1 MGDIPQQLLLD
12 FQQVAN
18 PFGHR
23 IEVRGQQS
31 ELIAST
37 LELRRDTHVEIT
49 SRNATR
55 GMPELIHGG
64 DEIAR
69 EEKADGS
76 TDDKGDDQGGCGDA
90 RHFELAE
97 QMWSRSE

>member
-1 MGDIPQQLLLD
+1 MGDIPQKLLLD

-23 IEVRGQQS
+23 IEVRGQQPK
-31 ELIAST
+31 LVASA
-37 LELRRDTHVEIT
+37 LELRRYAHVEIT
-49 SRNATR
+49 GSNATR
-55 GMPELIHGG
+55 GMPELIHWG

-69 EEKADGS
+69 EEEAYGS
-76 TDDKGDDQGGCGDA
+76 THDKRDDEGGCRDA

-97 QMWSRSE
+97 QMGSRS